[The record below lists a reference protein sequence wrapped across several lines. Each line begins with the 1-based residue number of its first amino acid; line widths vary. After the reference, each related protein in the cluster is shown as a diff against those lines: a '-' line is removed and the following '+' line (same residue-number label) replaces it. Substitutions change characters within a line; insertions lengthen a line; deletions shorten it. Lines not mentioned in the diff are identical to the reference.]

1 MLVLSHLLKYVSFY
15 SPRMHCMCA
24 YLALLVVSLLMI
36 CLGHFGCGALL
47 QKKTQNEEACYDTD
61 VIVLGAGVVG
71 AAFVKHLALNGIKD
85 FLVLEARDE
94 PGGRFQNIIIGNIS
108 VELGANWVHGT
119 ENNPIYKL
127 IKKYGIAGKFEDQ
140 QSLICRDS
148 KGRNC
153 TASFLK
159 IRKKLK
165 DILWTLGEE
174 YNSISLRDAL
184 LKNGWQN
191 RTSMEN
197 IVEYSVIDFMDA
209 APPEVLSGNY
219 YHSANATINSLYGSQ
234 LFITEQRGY
243 KKLVQGLLEET
254 IGQNSTKLK
263 LSNFVKKIK
272 WGKNGVR
279 VETSNG
285 KIYSSKVLLVTLSM
299 GVLQNVK
306 NLFEPEL
313 PAWKK
318 AAIEKFKMG
327 TYTKIFLKFPYR
339 FWDNV
344 EYIFYASGTRH
355 RFPVWQSLDAH
366 NRFQVDTN
374 ILMVT
379 VTESESYRIEELSK
393 EKLIDEILAELKLI
407 YGSNVPKPVETIVP
421 IWNKN
426 ELFYG
431 SYSLFQPNVTHQ
443 DFVAVRAN
451 VGPLFFAGEATHEL
465 YQGYIHGA
473 YYEGE
478 NRAYDVRQA
487 LHGYLSVKD
496 DKLNREFYNSCLRN
510 YCHVL

>member
-1 MLVLSHLLKYVSFY
+1 
-15 SPRMHCMCA
+15 MHCTCA
-24 YLALLVVSLLMI
+24 YLALLVISLLMI
-36 CLGHFGCGALL
+36 GLGHFGSGALL
-47 QKKTQNEEACYDTD
+47 QKETQNEEVCYDTE
-61 VIVLGAGVVG
+61 VIVLGAGVAG

-85 FLVLEARDE
+85 FLVLEAREE
-94 PGGRFQNIIIGNIS
+94 PGGRFQGTTIGNVS
-108 VELGANWVHGT
+108 VEMGPNWVHGT

-127 IKKYGIAGKFEDQ
+127 VKKYGIAGKFEDH

-153 TASFLK
+153 TSPFLK

-165 DILWTLGEE
+165 DILGTLGEE
-174 YNSISLRDAL
+174 YNAMSLREAL

-191 RTSMEN
+191 RTAIEN
-197 IVEYSVIDFMDA
+197 IAEYSQIDFMDA
-209 APPEVLSGNY
+209 APPEDLSGNY
-219 YHSANATINSLYGSQ
+219 YYSANAPIDSLYGPQ
-234 LFITEQRGY
+234 LFITEQSGY
-243 KKLVQGLLEET
+243 KKLVQGLLEEA
-254 IGQNSTKLK
+254 IGKNSAKLK

-279 VETSNG
+279 VETSTGN
-285 KIYSSKVLLVTLSM
+285 IYSSKVLLVTPSM
-299 GVLQNVK
+299 GVLQNMK

-344 EYIFYASGTRH
+344 EYIFYASGIRH
-355 RFPVWQSLDAH
+355 QFPVWQSLDAH
-366 NRFQVDTN
+366 NRFQFDTN

-379 VTESESYRIEELSK
+379 VTGIESYRIEGLSK
-393 EKLIDEILAELKLI
+393 EKLIDEILTELKLM
-407 YGSNVPKPVETIVP
+407 YGSGVPNPVETVVP
-421 IWNKN
+421 IWKKNK
-426 ELFYG
+426 LFYG

-443 DFVAVRAN
+443 DFVAIRAN

-487 LHGYLSVKD
+487 LHGYLSINN

-510 YCHVL
+510 YCHAL